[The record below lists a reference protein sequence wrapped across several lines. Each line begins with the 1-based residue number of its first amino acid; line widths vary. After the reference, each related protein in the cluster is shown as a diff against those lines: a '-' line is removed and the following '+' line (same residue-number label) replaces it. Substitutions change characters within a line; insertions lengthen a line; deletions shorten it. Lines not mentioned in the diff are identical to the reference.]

1 MRRTA
6 IVAGL
11 FSCGFIFLGGAS
23 ATVHAE
29 TVEPPVFEALTTNR
43 DELAVLQLMDQRASA
58 AAQPPAPAPVVP
70 TVHIVRV
77 GESLASIASQ
87 HQTTWQRLYA
97 KNAAIA
103 DPDVIAAGS
112 QLTIPTADEQLSE
125 RPVPKKV
132 VPAAPV
138 VNAPAAKP
146 GTAAARPAAPQATV
160 RRGTSGGN
168 TYSYG
173 YCTWYV
179 KNKRPDLPNNLGNA
193 DTWASRAA
201 AQGIPTGS
209 VPRVGAV
216 GQRGMHVVYVE
227 RVNTDG
233 TIFISE
239 MNREGWNVTSTR
251 TVPASYFTY
260 IY

>member
-11 FSCGFIFLGGAS
+11 FSCGLVFLGSSTAKVS
-23 ATVHAE
+23 AQTIQ
-29 TVEPPVFEALTTNR
+29 PPVFEALTANNEQLAFL
-43 DELAVLQLMDQRASA
+43 ELDQREQTVNTTAVPVPP
-58 AAQPPAPAPVVP
+58 QPV
-70 TVHIVRV
+70 VHIVQP
-77 GESLASIASQ
+77 GESLEKIASR
-87 HQTTWQRLYA
+87 HQTSWQRLYA
-97 KNAAIA
+97 KNTAVA
-103 DPDVIAAGS
+103 DPDMIVTGS
-112 QLTIPTADEQLSE
+112 TLTIPLVDEQLAD
-125 RPVPKKV
+125 RPLPVE
-132 VPAAPV
+132 PAPAPV
-138 VNAPAAKP
+138 TQESTVSTAPARRA
-146 GTAAARPAAPQATV
+146 PAQATAP
-160 RRGTSGGN
+160 RGASSGN

-193 DTWASRAA
+193 DTWVSRAA

-209 VPRVGAV
+209 TPRVGAV

-227 RVNTDG
+227 RVNADG

-239 MNREGWNVTSTR
+239 MNREGWNVVSTR
-251 TVPASYFTY
+251 IVPASYFSY